1 MTPKE
6 LYEKL
11 SEKIP
16 TSLSCDWDNDGLSV
30 VSSEKNV
37 KRVLVTLDI
46 TKGAVDH
53 AVKKGFD
60 CIVSHHPL
68 LFHPL
73 KALDPDSPSAR
84 KAMILFKNGVS
95 AMSFHT
101 RLDAAKNGVNDALAE
116 KLGLSGVIPF
126 AETGRIGV
134 LPEKMK
140 LPDFVSL
147 VKEKLGCVSVRYS
160 GSRKAYKVAVVGGSG
175 DDFTGAAK
183 NCGADTFLTGEGHH
197 NSFADVPE
205 SGMNYI
211 VAGHFETE
219 DPVCRSLI
227 KFIKETDPAI
237 ECEYYCSNVI
247 KTV

>member
-16 TSLSCDWDNDGLSV
+16 PSLSCDWDNDGLSV
-30 VSSEKNV
+30 VSSEKDV

-116 KLGLSGVIPF
+116 KLDNVPVTDDPEEKGIALLFSNLIRTRFRKKRNHTKHSGLN
-126 AETGRIGV
+126 
-134 LPEKMK
+134 
-140 LPDFVSL
+140 DF
-147 VKEKLGCVSVRYS
+147 R
-160 GSRKAYKVAVVGGSG
+160 
-175 DDFTGAAK
+175 
-183 NCGADTFLTGEGHH
+183 
-197 NSFADVPE
+197 
-205 SGMNYI
+205 
-211 VAGHFETE
+211 FE
-219 DPVCRSLI
+219 R
-227 KFIKETDPAI
+227 
-237 ECEYYCSNVI
+237 
-247 KTV
+247 